1 MGTAFCSNCGT
12 EISDQAVS
20 CPKCG
25 HPGPG
30 ARPLGIPTPGGPV
43 EPGPGGVP
51 LAEWWQRV
59 VAAVIDAVIVAI
71 PSYILGG
78 LILFRTSSL
87 GFGSV
92 FGPFLLILAAG
103 VAYRVVLEGGPKGQT
118 VGKMVMKIR
127 VVDAA
132 GGGSI
137 GYGRA
142 FARWI
147 VASLLWA
154 LFYIP
159 GIIDALFPL
168 WDPKRQSIHDK
179 AANSLV
185 VVAP

>member
-1 MGTAFCSNCGT
+1 MGTAFCSNCGN

-30 ARPLGIPTPGGPV
+30 ARPAWMPSTETPA
-43 EPGPGGVP
+43 PGPGGAA

-59 VAAVIDAVIVAI
+59 VAAVLDAIIVMV
-71 PSYILGG
+71 PSYILIFS
-78 LILFRTSSL
+78 ILFSASS
-87 GFGSV
+87 FGVGSI

-127 VVDAA
+127 VADAVS
-132 GGGSI
+132 GGSI

-142 FARWI
+142 AVRWL
-147 VASLLWA
+147 VASVLWA
-154 LFYIP
+154 VFYIP
-159 GIIDALFPL
+159 GLIDVLFPL

-179 AANSLV
+179 AANSIV